1 MKWLKT
7 LSIVQIL
14 VSFAEKTRVRKH
26 LIFNLVGRDLKN
38 RYVGSL
44 MGFFWSVI
52 HPVVLL
58 ICYTFIFSIIFKVKP
73 FIQATDNFAVFLFCG
88 ILPWLFFQET
98 VTRSCTSIIDNSN
111 LIRKSIFPSE
121 ILPLTLLISSLVTHI
136 VGLGILFIVLLVMGL
151 FSWTWIFFLV
161 YLVLLMLL
169 LLGVGWMVAALQ
181 VFLRDTLQLVNV
193 FMVMWFWFTP
203 IFYSMDNENIPEKM
217 RMLLYLNPLS
227 YVVRGYRACF
237 LEHRVPDLGEI
248 LILAG
253 FSMAAFILGG
263 LLFRNTKREFIDVL

>member
-1 MKWLKT
+1 MSWLKK
-7 LSIVQIL
+7 LAIVQIL
-14 VSFAEKTRVRKH
+14 MNFAEQTRLRKH
-26 LIFNLVGRDLKN
+26 LILNLVGRDLKN

-58 ICYTFIFSIIFKVKP
+58 ICYTFIFSIVFKVKP

-121 ILPLTLLISSLVTHI
+121 ILPLTLLISSLVTHL
-136 VGLGILFIVLLVMGL
+136 VGLGILFVVLLIMGM
-151 FSWTWIFFLV
+151 FSWTWVFFLV
-161 YLVLLMLL
+161 YLLLLMVL

-181 VFLRDTLQLVNV
+181 VFLRDTVQLVNV

-203 IFYSMDNENIPEKM
+203 IFYSMDNPNIPGKL

-237 LEHRVPDLGEI
+237 LEHRIPDPGEL

-253 FSMAAFILGG
+253 FAFAAFILGG

>member
-1 MKWLKT
+1 MKWLKKPAP
-7 LSIVQIL
+7 VQIL

-26 LIFNLVGRDLKN
+26 LILNLVGRDLKN

-58 ICYTFIFSIIFKVKP
+58 ICYTFVFSIVFKIKP

-98 VTRSCTSIIDNSN
+98 VTRSCTSITDNAN
-111 LIRKSIFPSE
+111 LIKKSIFPSE
-121 ILPLTLLISSLVTHI
+121 ILPLTLLISSLVTHM
-136 VGLGILFIVLLVMGL
+136 VGLGILFVVLLLMGM
-151 FSWTWIFFLV
+151 FSWTWVFFLL
-161 YLVLLMLL
+161 YLALLILL

-181 VFLRDTLQLVNV
+181 VFVRDTLQLVNV

-237 LEHRVPDLGEI
+237 LEHRLPEPWEVLV
-248 LILAG
+248 L
-253 FSMAAFILGG
+253 AAFAGAAFLLGG

>member
-1 MKWLKT
+1 MKWSTKPAA
-7 LSIVQIL
+7 VRIL
-14 VSFAEKTRVRKH
+14 HNFAAQTGIRKH
-26 LIFNLVGRDLKN
+26 LILNLVGRDLKN

-58 ICYTFIFSIIFKVKP
+58 ICYTFVFSMVFKVKP
-73 FIQATDNFAVFLFCG
+73 FIEATDNFAVFLFCG

-98 VTRSCTSIIDNSN
+98 VTRSATSILDNSN
-111 LIRKSIFPSE
+111 LIKKSIFPSE
-121 ILPLTLLISSLVTHI
+121 ILPLTLLISSLVTHL
-136 VGLGILFIVLLVMGL
+136 VGLGILFVVLFAMNL
-151 FSWTWIFFLV
+151 FSWTWVFFLV
-161 YLVLLMLL
+161 YLVLLMVL

-181 VFLRDTLQLVNV
+181 VFLRDTVQLVNV

-203 IFYSMDNENIPEKM
+203 IFYSMDNENIPEKL
-217 RMLLYLNPLS
+217 RTLLYLNPLS

-237 LEHRVPDLGEI
+237 LEHRIPDPWEL

-253 FSMAAFILGG
+253 FAAAAFVLGG
-263 LLFRNTKREFIDVL
+263 LLFRGTKREFIDVL

>member
-1 MKWLKT
+1 MKWSTKPAA
-7 LSIVQIL
+7 VQIL
-14 VSFAEKTRVRKH
+14 LNFTAQTGIRKH
-26 LIFNLVGRDLKN
+26 LILNLVGRDLKN

-58 ICYTFIFSIIFKVKP
+58 ICYTFVFSMVFKVKP
-73 FIQATDNFAVFLFCG
+73 FIEATDNFAVFLFCG

-98 VTRSCTSIIDNSN
+98 VTRSATSILDNSN
-111 LIRKSIFPSE
+111 LIKKSIFPSE
-121 ILPLTLLISSLVTHI
+121 ILPLTLLISSLVTHL
-136 VGLGILFIVLLVMGL
+136 VGLGILFVVLVAMQL

-161 YLVLLMLL
+161 YLILLMVL

-181 VFLRDTLQLVNV
+181 VFLRDTVQLVNV

-203 IFYSMDNENIPEKM
+203 IFYSMDNENIPEKL
-217 RMLLYLNPLS
+217 RTLLYLNPLS

-237 LEHRVPDLGEI
+237 LEHRIPDSGEL

-253 FSMAAFILGG
+253 FALAAFVLGG
-263 LLFRNTKREFIDVL
+263 LLFRSTKREFIDVL

>member
-1 MKWLKT
+1 MSWLKN
-7 LSIVQIL
+7 LAIVQI
-14 VSFAEKTRVRKH
+14 VMNFAEQTRLRKH
-26 LIFNLVGRDLKN
+26 LILNLVGRDLKN

-58 ICYTFIFSIIFKVKP
+58 ICYTFIFSIVFKVKP

-121 ILPLTLLISSLVTHI
+121 ILPLTLLISSLVTHL
-136 VGLGILFIVLLVMGL
+136 VGLGILFVVLVIMGM

-161 YLVLLMLL
+161 YLLLLMVL

-181 VFLRDTLQLVNV
+181 VFLRDTVQLVNV

-203 IFYSMDNENIPEKM
+203 IFYSMDNPNIPGKL

-237 LEHRVPDLGEI
+237 LEHRIPDSGEL

-253 FSMAAFILGG
+253 FAFSAFILGG

>member
-1 MKWLKT
+1 MKWLKNLAT
-7 LSIVQIL
+7 VQIL
-14 VSFAEKTRVRKH
+14 LSFAEKTKVRKH
-26 LIFNLVGRDLKN
+26 LIFNMVGRDLKN

-58 ICYTFIFSIIFKVKP
+58 VCYTFIFSIVFKVKP

-121 ILPLTLLISSLVTHI
+121 ILPLTLLISSLVTHL

-151 FSWTWIFFLV
+151 FSWTWIFFLI
-161 YLVLLMLL
+161 YLLLLMIL

-181 VFLRDTLQLVNV
+181 VFLRDTVQLVNV

-203 IFYSMDNENIPEKM
+203 IFYSMDNENIPGKL

-227 YVVRGYRACF
+227 YVVRGYRSCF
-237 LEHRVPDLGEI
+237 LEHRIPDWNEVV
-248 LILAG
+248 ILAG
-253 FSMAAFILGG
+253 FSAAAFILGG

>member
-1 MKWLKT
+1 MSWFKKLA
-7 LSIVQIL
+7 IVQIIL
-14 VSFAEKTRVRKH
+14 NFAEQTRVRKH
-26 LIFNLVGRDLKN
+26 LILNLVGRDLKN

-58 ICYTFIFSIIFKVKP
+58 VCYTFIFSIVFKVKP

-98 VTRSCTSIIDNSN
+98 VTRSCTSIIDNAN

-121 ILPLTLLISSLVTHI
+121 ILPLTLLISSLVTHL
-136 VGLGILFIVLLVMGL
+136 VGLGILFVVLLVMGM
-151 FSWTWIFFLV
+151 FSWTWIFFIV
-161 YLVLLMLL
+161 YLLLLMVM

-181 VFLRDTLQLVNV
+181 VFLRDTLQIVNV

-203 IFYSMDNENIPEKM
+203 IFYSMDNQNIPEKL
-217 RMLLYLNPLS
+217 RLLLYLNPLS

-237 LEHRVPDLGEI
+237 LEHRVPDSGEL
-248 LILAG
+248 LILSG
-253 FSMAAFILGG
+253 FALAAFILGG

>member
-1 MKWLKT
+1 MRWLKN
-7 LSIVQIL
+7 LAVIQIIL
-14 VSFAEKTRVRKH
+14 NFAEKTRVRKH
-26 LIFNLVGRDLKN
+26 LIFNLVGRDLRN

-58 ICYTFIFSIIFKVKP
+58 ICYTFVFSMVFKVKP
-73 FIQATDNFAVFLFCG
+73 FIEATDNFAVFLFCG

-98 VTRSCTSIIDNSN
+98 VTRSCTSIIDNAN
-111 LIRKSIFPSE
+111 LLKKSIFPSE
-121 ILPLTLLISSLVTHI
+121 ILPLTLLISSLVTHL
-136 VGLGILFIVLLVMGL
+136 VGVGILFAVLLLMGM
-151 FSWTWIFFLV
+151 FSWTWLFFLI
-161 YLVLLMLL
+161 YLVLLIVL
-169 LLGVGWMVAALQ
+169 LLGLGWMVAALQ

-203 IFYSMDNENIPEKM
+203 IFYSMDNPNIPEKL

-227 YVVRGYRACF
+227 YVVRGYRASF
-237 LEHRVPDLGEI
+237 LEHRAPDLEEL
-248 LILAG
+248 LILVV
-253 FSMAAFILGG
+253 FSIAAFLAGG